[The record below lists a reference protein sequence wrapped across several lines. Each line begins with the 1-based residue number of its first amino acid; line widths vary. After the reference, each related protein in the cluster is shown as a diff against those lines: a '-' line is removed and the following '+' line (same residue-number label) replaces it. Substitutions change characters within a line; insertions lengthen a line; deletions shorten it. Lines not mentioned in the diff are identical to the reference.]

1 MEEEFGESWGRT
13 SVVLYRGGSLCEKC
27 IITYL
32 REQMTLYC
40 FTFVIFL
47 LQGSRMIC
55 SGEARGR

>member
-1 MEEEFGESWGRT
+1 MGEGDC
-13 SVVLYRGGSLCEKC
+13 LYEKC

-55 SGEARGR
+55 NGKAGGEITNDCHERMKN